1 MQNDISIQDINHLL
15 HVVEQSIKWANTH
28 EENSFPFSA
37 FKEKRRE
44 LKKIKFALEEKC
56 SAAAYGESQNG
67 KSYLI
72 SSLLSYEGEALTISG
87 GIGGKL
93 YSFID
98 DINPSGGNTSKKEST
113 GVITRFTVRPDDSP
127 AAHDK
132 VKVRLLTVADI
143 VSLLADSYYKD
154 VKINAAD
161 LLQTD
166 DINSSLEKLLPT
178 ITQLLPF

>member
-72 SSLLSYEGEALTISG
+72 SSLLSTKVQRLPFPVVLGGSCLASSMISTRVVAILPRKNQLVSSLDSLFALTI
-87 GIGGKL
+87 
-93 YSFID
+93 
-98 DINPSGGNTSKKEST
+98 
-113 GVITRFTVRPDDSP
+113 
-127 AAHDK
+127 H
-132 VKVRLLTVADI
+132 
-143 VSLLADSYYKD
+143 
-154 VKINAAD
+154 
-161 LLQTD
+161 Q
-166 DINSSLEKLLPT
+166 
-178 ITQLLPF
+178 QLMTK